1 INPTPRLMT
10 LRFQVNTPA
19 FSSPYSITVEAI
31 SALVDPLVQTDMS
44 TPIAVTFDNI
54 VTTAIGGPITIAG
67 NVTVSTQLVSGN
79 SSIPGNLIDVDV
91 VVSANNSIPLSN
103 PGNFAL
109 RVIWDSTSLTFIG
122 ASDGDLGMVH
132 PGPVEM
138 SFLNRF
144 VDITC
149 DGNPMNVNLTP
160 RFVTLHFQVNNP
172 TFTSPYS
179 IAIGADPD
187 APNPVLATD
196 LFTDIPAV
204 YDYSATSV
212 LGLPI
217 PVAGNVTV
225 STQLVS
231 GNPSMPGNLI
241 DVDVV
246 VSANNTIPLTNPG
259 NFALRAV
266 WDSTSL
272 TFIGASDGDLGMVH
286 PGPVEMSFLNRFVDI
301 TCDGNPMNVNLTPR
315 FVTLHFQVNNPT
327 FTSPYSIAIGADP
340 GAVDPVLATDL
351 VTGIPAVYDYSA
363 TSVLGLPVPVTGN
376 VTVSTKLESGNPS
389 MPGDTLEIGV
399 VVSANNTVPLTNP
412 GEFAI
417 RVIWNSTSL
426 TYVGAV
432 AGDLGDLNEGGIE
445 ASFTNR
451 FI

>member
-1 INPTPRLMT
+1 M
-10 LRFQVNTPA
+10 
-19 FSSPYSITVEAI
+19 
-31 SALVDPLVQTDMS
+31 
-44 TPIAVTFDNI
+44 
-54 VTTAIGGPITIAG
+54 
-67 NVTVSTQLVSGN
+67 
-79 SSIPGNLIDVDV
+79 PGNLIDVDV
-91 VVSANNSIPLSN
+91 VVSANNTIPLTN

-109 RVIWDSTSLTFIG
+109 RAIWDSTSLTFLG
-122 ASDGDLGMVH
+122 ASDGDLGVVH

-160 RFVTLHFQVNNP
+160 RFVTLHFQVNSP

-217 PVAGNVTV
+217 
-225 STQLVS
+225 
-231 GNPSMPGNLI
+231 
-241 DVDVV
+241 
-246 VSANNTIPLTNPG
+246 
-259 NFALRAV
+259 
-266 WDSTSL
+266 
-272 TFIGASDGDLGMVH
+272 
-286 PGPVEMSFLNRFVDI
+286 
-301 TCDGNPMNVNLTPR
+301 
-315 FVTLHFQVNNPT
+315 
-327 FTSPYSIAIGADP
+327 
-340 GAVDPVLATDL
+340 
-351 VTGIPAVYDYSA
+351 
-363 TSVLGLPVPVTGN
+363 PVTGN

-432 AGDLGDLNEGGIE
+432 AGDLGDLNEGDIE

-451 FI
+451 FIDISSDGNPLNANLQPRFMTLRFKVNTPTFSFPYSIIIGDDPDSPNPVLGTDLVTNLPAIYDYTETSVLGTATPVTGDVVVATQIDSGDPDVPGAILDIGVVISANNTVPLTNPGQFAIRVRWDSVSVTYIGATAGELDVLNFGVIEESGTERALDIA

>member
-1 INPTPRLMT
+1 MLRKNLFALVTLLILSISSLGLADAIISTQIDSGDPSVAGDTLFIGVDVSSNVPPVNPGNFTLHVKWNSTSLTYLGVDDGELGAVMPGVVQASFTARSIDITAAGNAGNINPTPRLMT

-138 SFLNRF
+138 NFLQRF

-272 TFIGASDGDLGMVH
+272 TFIGASDGDLGEVH

-327 FTSPYSIAIGADP
+327 FTSPYSIAIGAD
-340 GAVDPVLATDL
+340 
-351 VTGIPAVYDYSA
+351 
-363 TSVLGLPVPVTGN
+363 
-376 VTVSTKLESGNPS
+376 
-389 MPGDTLEIGV
+389 
-399 VVSANNTVPLTNP
+399 
-412 GEFAI
+412 
-417 RVIWNSTSL
+417 
-426 TYVGAV
+426 
-432 AGDLGDLNEGGIE
+432 
-445 ASFTNR
+445 
-451 FI
+451 